1 MAAAAKNLDAN
12 AAASCEML
20 QGLSPCQLQQIKD
33 ALDKDLAEK
42 SLAEF
47 VRQSWHVL
55 EPGTPYLPNW
65 HIDLICE
72 YLEAVA
78 RGDVNRLIIN
88 IPPRYGKSLLTSIM
102 WPCWLWATRPE
113 SRWIFASY
121 SLPLSYKLSVDRRTL
136 LLSDWYQSRWGADF
150 KLSEDLNM
158 KSEFGNSRRGQMV
171 ASSVGGTL
179 TGKGGNFLVV
189 DDPLHPLEALS
200 DADRERAN
208 TWFSQTLSSRLDDK
222 RKGAIVI
229 IMQRLHEMDLSGYL
243 LESSDDWVHLQIPAI
258 ADEKQ
263 EYRFPITGRTIV
275 REPGDLLWA
284 EREGLEEIEKQRTMM
299 GAYAFSGQYL
309 QQPVPS
315 GGALFK
321 HEWLRYYKE
330 LPNYWGM
337 IISPWDC
344 AFSARASYVVGQVWG
359 RNETRNYLLDQ
370 VRGKWDFP
378 QTISMMRDL
387 NSKWPLANGML
398 IEEKANGSALIS
410 ILKNEIGGVIPVN
423 PHGSKEA
430 RAAAVTPLFESGKV
444 FLPDPQIEPWVADY
458 ASEILKFPGGSHDD
472 QVDATS
478 QALAYIEEKY
488 REITNAKIRSSI
500 RAIRTSF

>member
-1 MAAAAKNLDAN
+1 
-12 AAASCEML
+12 ML
-20 QGLSPCQLQQIKD
+20 QDLSPCQLQQIKD
-33 ALDKDLAEK
+33 ALDKDLAER

-47 VRQSWHVL
+47 VRQSWNVL
-55 EPGTPYLPNW
+55 EPGTEYLPNW

-78 RGDVNRLIIN
+78 RGDVRRLIIN
-88 IPPRYGKSLLTSIM
+88 IPPRYGKSLLTSVM

-136 LLSDWYQSRWGADF
+136 LLSDWFQSRWGSNFD
-150 KLSEDLNM
+150 LSEDLNL

-189 DDPLHPLEALS
+189 DDPLNPMEALS
-200 DADRERAN
+200 EADRERAN

-229 IMQRLHEMDLSGYL
+229 IMQRLHEMDLTGYL

-258 ADEKQ
+258 AEEKQ
-263 EYRFPITGRTIV
+263 EYRFPISGKTIA

-284 EREGLEEIEKQRTMM
+284 EREGLQEIEKQRKMM
-299 GAYAFSGQYL
+299 GAYAFAGQYL

-321 HEWLRYYKE
+321 QEWLRYYRE
-330 LPNYWGM
+330 PPEYRHM
-337 IISPWDC
+337 IISSWDC
-344 AFSARASYVVGQVWG
+344 TFSSKSSYVVGQVWG
-359 RNETRNYLLDQ
+359 RIETDNYLLDQ

-378 QTISMMRDL
+378 QTISMMRNL
-387 NSKWPLANGML
+387 NSKWPIANGML

-410 ILKNEIGGVIPVN
+410 ILNNEMGGVIPIN

-444 FLPDPQIEPWVADY
+444 SLPDPETATWVADY
-458 ASEILKFPGGSHDD
+458 VRELLKFPGGSHDD

-478 QALAYIEEKY
+478 QALIYLEERWRAYE
-488 REITNAKIRSSI
+488 NARI
-500 RAIRTSF
+500 RAAVSAIAF